1 MATSGIDGRLSRQ
14 IAEFRAVAHAAPAY
28 GDAAAE
34 AGPLNLRDEGR
45 ARVLRALY
53 QNPGASRP
61 EMLRLTGLSRA
72 TIAALTADLIT
83 ADIVEETG
91 PADDDSA
98 ARRSGR
104 PAQSLSIR
112 RSAAYAVGVDIGHD
126 HIRVMLCDARG
137 TPVWDNAVPQ
147 DVDHTPEQT
156 LDRATDM
163 VQAGLNSNT
172 QASERILG
180 LGVDIASPVD
190 EANDRLCSDGIM
202 ADWINI
208 QPARELS
215 RRTGLPTQLINDA
228 NAGAL
233 AERLY
238 GAARDCDDVV
248 YIRLSAGIGAGV
260 VANGHLLHGTKGL
273 AGEVGHLQIVPDG
286 KICRCGNRG
295 CLETVASPVAIAG
308 LLADSW
314 HRTVT
319 TDELFELIRVGNEGT
334 RRAVADAA
342 HAIGQ
347 CIATVVTLLNPER
360 IVIGGELA
368 AAGDLLFEPMK
379 HSIRRHRM
387 PSLDIDVPIIAG
399 ELGDSASVRGAAAV
413 ILARAPEILAR
424 LNM

>member
-1 MATSGIDGRLSRQ
+1 
-14 IAEFRAVAHAAPAY
+14 
-28 GDAAAE
+28 
-34 AGPLNLRDEGR
+34 
-45 ARVLRALY
+45 
-53 QNPGASRP
+53 
-61 EMLRLTGLSRA
+61 MLRLTGLSRA

-112 RSAAYAVGVDIGHD
+112 RSAAYAVGVNIGHD

-180 LGVDIASPVD
+180 LGVNIASPVN

-368 AAGDLLFEPMK
+368 SRRRPALRAHETQYSPPSDAVT
-379 HSIRRHRM
+379 RHRCTHHRRRTRRQRLRTRRSSRH
-387 PSLDIDVPIIAG
+387 PRTRTRNP
-399 ELGDSASVRGAAAV
+399 RAAQHV
-413 ILARAPEILAR
+413 RAPWNVVLLR
-424 LNM
+424 SVFSDDGVFPRM